1 MNNSYFNPN
10 ANPNLGYNDITGST
24 GIPSS
29 SIIGSNTSIPG
40 SSLVGSSKDLPMEQ
54 SYVENILRM
63 NKGKVASFYMT
74 FPDAGEWKDKIFTGV
89 VEQAARDH
97 FVVSDPKTGKWYLLL
112 SIYLDFIVF
121 DEEINYKII

>member
-10 ANPNLGYNDITGST
+10 SNPNLGYNTVTGST
-24 GIPSS
+24 GAPGIGSS
-29 SIIGSNTSIPG
+29 SST
-40 SSLVGSSKDLPMEQ
+40 DLPMEQ

-74 FPDAGEWKDKIFTGV
+74 FPDAGEWKDRIFTGV
-89 VEQAARDH
+89 IEQAARDH
-97 FVVSDPKTGKWYLLL
+97 FVISDPKTGKWYLLL
-112 SIYLDFIVF
+112 AIYLDYIVF

>member
-10 ANPNLGYNDITGST
+10 SNPNLGYNNVTGST
-24 GIPSS
+24 GIPNINSA
-29 SIIGSNTSIPG
+29 SNTE
-40 SSLVGSSKDLPMEQ
+40 LPMEQ

-74 FPDAGEWKDKIFTGV
+74 FPDAGEWRDKVFTGV

-97 FVVSDPKTGKWYLLL
+97 FVISDPKTGKWYLLL
-112 SIYLDFIVF
+112 SIYLDFIIF